1 VEAQGS
7 AAETDEESMRAVLAG
22 LLAAGACSLAAAPAA
37 SASPVAPRS
46 AAAFYDSVGVST
58 HIVYYDT
65 AYGDWSRIVA
75 RLQELG
81 VRHIRDGIYANPTA
95 QWHDWNERYYGAVES
110 VASRGMRFTFVV
122 NPPGV
127 GTGTLDQLLDV
138 AGGRLRNAAEAL
150 EAPNEMDK
158 YVGGARWPRALASYE
173 RQLHLKA
180 KARPAT
186 RSLPILGPSF
196 ATLQGPSMVG
206 NLRGLVDVGNIH
218 PYTGGLSPNP
228 AHIKS
233 ELKRAR
239 ITAAGKPVWATEVGF
254 HNAMHSHDASN
265 QAPVSERTAAIYL
278 LRTFFEQFGAG
289 IRRTFAYEL
298 IDEKPDPRGRDPE
311 QHFGLLRNDFSRK
324 PAFNA
329 LRNLLAVV
337 GRDRRSGRP
346 LPLRIQISRDD
357 RDVRRLV
364 LQKADGSYVVALWRL
379 SSVWDIK
386 RRKAL
391 HVASQ
396 RITVRLPGAA
406 RVSLANP
413 VQSAAEHRIPLRGR
427 RIQLRLGA
435 SPVLLHVLP
444 RK

>member
-1 VEAQGS
+1 
-7 AAETDEESMRAVLAG
+7 MRAVLAG
-22 LLAAGACSLAAAPAA
+22 LLAAGACSLAAAPAV
-37 SASPVAPRS
+37 SASPVAPKS
-46 AAAFYDSVGVST
+46 AASFHDSVGVVT

-65 AYGDWSRIVA
+65 AYGDWPRIVS

-81 VRHIRDGIYANPTA
+81 VTHLRDGVFANPA
-95 QWHDWNERYYGAVES
+95 PQWHDWNERYYDAVELA
-110 VASRGMRFTFVV
+110 ASHGIRFTFSV
-122 NPPGV
+122 NPPGR

-138 AGGRLRNAAEAL
+138 VGGRLRNAADAL

-158 YVGGARWPRALASYE
+158 YVGGARWPLALASYE
-173 RQLHLKA
+173 RQLHVKA
-180 KARPAT
+180 KARPTT

-196 ATLQGPSMVG
+196 ATPQGPSRVG

-228 AHIKS
+228 EHIKS

-254 HNAMHSHDASN
+254 HNAMHASVDN
-265 QAPVSERTAAIYL
+265 QAPVSEHTAAIYL
-278 LRTFFEQFGAG
+278 LRTFLEQFSAG

-298 IDEKPDPRGRDPE
+298 IDEKRDPAGRDAE

-329 LRNLLAVV
+329 LRNLLTVI
-337 GRDRRSGRP
+337 GRDRGHLR
-346 LPLRIQISRDD
+346 LTPLRIHISRGQ

-364 LQKADGSYVVALWRL
+364 LEKADGSYVVALWRL

-386 RRKAL
+386 RRAAL
-391 HVASQ
+391 NVGS
-396 RITVRLPGAA
+396 RRVSVKLPGAA
-406 RVSLANP
+406 RVTVADP
-413 VQSAAEHRIPLRGR
+413 VRAAGERRIRLHGR

-435 SPVLLHVLP
+435 SPLLLHVLP
-444 RK
+444 RR